1 LTDKDL
7 TIDTDFSFIDDA
19 DFSALDMQADFSALD
34 RALGEARPE
43 MDALLEEASKLEADF
58 SDLEAALKNADSLF
72 IGGC

>member
-1 LTDKDL
+1 MTDKDL

-19 DFSALDMQADFSALD
+19 DFSALD
-34 RALGEARPE
+34 RALEEARPE